1 MIARTIALAFLMAF
15 ALCTAHAQTRW
26 GKVIREAGI
35 RGD

>member
-15 ALCTAHAQTRW
+15 ALCTAQAQTGW
-26 GKVIREAGI
+26 GKVIREAAI